1 MADFNLSSKTKDAEL
16 LTRDG
21 GTIPINDTQRRKIAI
36 FSNGV
41 AAITIGERWSAETKL
56 TVSEAK
62 RRGINVTEF
71 IEVDTPTLLDLYKD
85 GSVEEKAKASDLQER
100 QVDLSEILRLAAA
113 DRASDVHLRVLKTH
127 TELRVRVFGR
137 VKDLGSRTSDE
148 GMALIKAAFAVAS
161 DQGTT
166 SSDLSFQQ
174 GALTAKSGLLPP
186 KVEMVRLQYSPTS
199 DGRGALVCRLKY
211 VAPANEIEIDHLG
224 YNAQQIVDIST
235 MRKRTNGMYVL
246 AGKVSSGKST
256 TLQRVLNKMFVDKM
270 REISMY
276 TIEEPVELDLPGA
289 IQVPVKKNPDGTDG
303 FVEAMK
309 ASLRSDP
316 NVIVLGET
324 RSTETAKLAVQAV
337 MTGHALWTTVH
348 AGTAL
353 GILDRLTDLGVESW
367 KLEDPTVVRGLTYQR
382 LTGVIC
388 KCCRITLA
396 KGVELGHV
404 EETLAKKLVSLF
416 EKPAESLY
424 VRGEGCPKCKL
435 GLAGRTVVAETVL
448 TDPILLEHYAKGER
462 IKMRDYWLKPVA
474 EGGLGGVPV
483 LHHALSKV
491 GAGLCDINEVE
502 EEVDLFETY
511 ERDFM
516 FLKPRLLTDVAI
528 LEESEKRTE
537 SEKK

>member
-1 MADFNLSSKTKDAEL
+1 MSAAELLEKIDDAEL
-16 LTRDG
+16 LTREG
-21 GTIPINDTQRRKIAI
+21 GPIPVKESQRRLIAL
-36 FSNGV
+36 FSNKV
-41 AAITIGERWSAETKL
+41 ACIAIGERWSPEVRAIMREGQRL
-56 TVSEAK
+56 GHSFDD
-62 RRGINVTEF
+62 F
-71 IEVDTPTLLDLYKD
+71 IECEVPTILDLYKD
-85 GSVEEKAKASDLQER
+85 SDGGAEKTGTLELER
-100 QVDLSEILRLAAA
+100 QVDLAGLLAAA
-113 DRASDVHLRVLKTH
+113 GAERASDIHIRVLKKY
-127 TELRVRVFGR
+127 TEIRIRVFGR
-137 VKDLGSRTSDE
+137 VKDLGSRKSDE

-161 DQGTT
+161 DLGSG
-166 SSDLSFQQ
+166 SSDLTFQQ

-199 DGRGALVCRLKY
+199 DGRGALVMRLKY
-211 VAPANEIEIDHLG
+211 EAPANEVEIDHLG
-224 YNAQQIVDIST
+224 YNAQQISDITT

-256 TLQRVLNKMFVDKM
+256 TLQRVLNKMYLDKL

-353 GILDRLTDLGVESW
+353 GILDRLTDLGVENW
-367 KLEDPTVVRGLTYQR
+367 KLQDPTVVRGLVYQR
-382 LTGVIC
+382 LTGVMC
-388 KCCRITLA
+388 KHCRITLREA
-396 KGVELGHV
+396 MEDGSVEHELGH
-404 EETLAKKLVSLF
+404 KIMSLF
-416 EKPAESLY
+416 EKSDTDLY
-424 VRGEGCPKCKL
+424 ARGPGCPKCKL

-448 TDPILLEHYAKGER
+448 TDPTLLEFYARARRTE
-462 IKMRDYWLKPVA
+462 MRDYWLKPVS

-502 EEVDLFETY
+502 EEVDLFSTY

-516 FLKPRLLTDVAI
+516 FLKPRLLEDVRI
-528 LEESEKRTE
+528 LEEQEAAKV
-537 SEKK
+537 KK